1 MKSAVTL
8 DDGTL
13 NVFDKPTQDL
23 YKTLFEVAHAKIAA
37 MFDDEDEEGQV
48 SPYEVESDYLQAAL
62 NLDQVSVTGDRWQR
76 GQIQNLDESPEFRP
90 VVARGAK
97 GRTGLYQKL
106 AKDPTF
112 SEGKDKAWEAMVS
125 GFVHIKAADKT
136 DPVAVEQAKI
146 LNDNI
151 QQVVTN
157 QVKLEWMT
165 GAFDTGLA
173 LWEMIDLPDGSL
185 KELTLVRA
193 DTVMEWL
200 LDDSERALVAI
211 GCETANAKYE
221 LLAEHVWLYS
231 HRRTG
236 NNFDGSP
243 QIREVAVFIE
253 MKWMLV
259 RLMGLSAEVHGLG
272 LKTIEK
278 DGEINQAGSAEAI
291 VEALQNMVAEDIP
304 ILELAAGRRLVW
316 HSPGGT
322 MPDFLGLLEYIDNQI
337 TKKTSTSGTHLTYND
352 HGSRALADNKDQET
366 SKTGY
371 HYGLLF
377 VESLHRSVVKRLG
390 RNLFGDNFRE
400 VQTFFRLY
408 NEQNDPDRYK
418 RLMAY
423 KQGGLLTWTPEDE
436 DGLRE
441 TEGLAPLVGNRVA
454 PETQEPAKDATA
466 LLKMA
471 IAQPANETA
480 AA

>member
-1 MKSAVTL
+1 MMNAVAL

-13 NVFDKPTQDL
+13 GVFDRPTQTL
-23 YKTLFEVAHAKIAA
+23 YRTLFEVAHSRIAA
-37 MFDDEDEEGQV
+37 MFDDDDKQPQ
-48 SPYEVESDYLQAAL
+48 SKQYTVESDYLRASL
-62 NLDQVSVTGDRWQR
+62 NLNQVSVTGDRFQR
-76 GQIQNLDESPEFRP
+76 GQIQNLDENPEFRP
-90 VVARGAK
+90 VVTRGSK
-97 GRTGLYQKL
+97 GRTGLYQRL

-125 GFVHIKAADKT
+125 GFVHIKATDKT
-136 DPVAVEQAKI
+136 DPVAVSQAAI
-146 LNDNI
+146 IEENI
-151 QQVVTN
+151 QRVVTN

-165 GAFDTGLA
+165 GAFDTGFA
-173 LWEMIDLPDGSL
+173 LWELIDAPDGSL
-185 KELTLVRA
+185 SALASVRS
-193 DTVMEWL
+193 DTVMEWI
-200 LDDSERALVAI
+200 LDESERALVAI

-236 NNFDGSP
+236 NNFDGWP
-243 QIREVAVFIE
+243 QQREVAVFIE

-259 RLMGLSAEVHGLG
+259 RLSGLSAEVHGLG

-278 DGEINQAGSAEAI
+278 DSEINQAGSAEAI
-291 VEALQNMVAEDIP
+291 VDALQNMAAEDIP
-304 ILELAAGRRLVW
+304 ILELSPGRRLKW
-316 HSPGGT
+316 HTPGSG

-377 VESLHRSVVKRLG
+377 VESLHRSVVQRLG
-390 RNLFGDNFRE
+390 RNLFGENFRE
-400 VQTFFRLY
+400 VQTLFRLY
-408 NEQNDPDRYK
+408 NEQNDPERYK
-418 RLMAY
+418 RLMVY
-423 KQGGLLTWTPEDE
+423 KQAGLLTWTSEDE

-441 TEGLAPLVGNRVA
+441 SEGLAPLMGNRPV
-454 PETQEPAKDATA
+454 PEATQEPAQDATA

-480 AA
+480 A